1 MLENLLY
8 TQYICV
14 CNVGLT
20 FEMLKLSSLT
30 PYMGENEVV
39 STKIKREVYY
49 KLSEKQ
55 PKYPNYL
62 KGLFLIK

>member
-1 MLENLLY
+1 
-8 TQYICV
+8 V